1 MWLPWAEIPKA
12 AWAIGCGNDVGVK
25 ARHRHQLCSSG
36 GGSRR
41 RNRTAQAKEERRSLG
56 GKRIRTRNTAEQHS
70 EKGWDKA
77 EEATAEEKRKKRNAA
92 AAIWAWE
99 YALAL
104 NDRDQRPRVLSCY
117 YALQP
122 RHIAQMEYVLT
133 HPSKVKI
140 FDIKTR
146 TFPPFI
152 LLNTLCTLSSTV
164 VD

>member
-1 MWLPWAEIPKA
+1 MSSFLKGLVQSVPSRTCFGEGIT
-12 AWAIGCGNDVGVK
+12 DVTSAHYFNHLGLIFAVV
-25 ARHRHQLCSSG
+25 LIFLL
-36 GGSRR
+36 
-41 RNRTAQAKEERRSLG
+41 RNRLFFFIVCSKMIYIAFNLFPSFL
-56 GKRIRTRNTAEQHS
+56 
-70 EKGWDKA
+70 D
-77 EEATAEEKRKKRNAA
+77 
-92 AAIWAWE
+92 
-99 YALAL
+99 ALAL